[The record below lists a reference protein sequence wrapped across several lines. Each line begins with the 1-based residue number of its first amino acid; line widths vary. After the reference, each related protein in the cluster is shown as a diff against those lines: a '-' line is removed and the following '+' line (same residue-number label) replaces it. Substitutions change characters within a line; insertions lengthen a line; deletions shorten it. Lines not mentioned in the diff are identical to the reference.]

1 LHYRPGSF
9 WFFPTAAFG
18 RKLPIIPAAVHQLRA
33 RADTDDASLPAAAVR
48 VARSGH
54 LLNAWSWRRQRTL
67 AAFAENPR
75 VDYRNPALNAVIVR
89 PRAGFCSPRDLDLTG
104 TISRLPVIIVR
115 SP

>member
-1 LHYRPGSF
+1 
-9 WFFPTAAFG
+9 
-18 RKLPIIPAAVHQLRA
+18 LPIVHAAVHQLRV

-75 VDYRNPALNAVIVR
+75 VDYRNPALSAVIVR
-89 PRAGFCSPRDLDLTG
+89 PVAGFCSLRERDLTG
-104 TISRLPVIIVR
+104 NIRRLPVMIVR